1 MERAVQNG
9 TEVADKEFV
18 VLTELL
24 MVQLLK
30 LDAIEADGEAKVQRR
45 IEVCSCC
52 SFLSLRDEMAFLM
65 TTSVF
70 FLLILFTKHSKKF

>member
-1 MERAVQNG
+1 MERAVHGGNK
-9 TEVADKEFV
+9 VADKEFV

-45 IEVCSCC
+45 IEVS
-52 SFLSLRDEMAFLM
+52 
-65 TTSVF
+65 
-70 FLLILFTKHSKKF
+70 